1 MLVSKV
7 SQLPSAIMT
16 KSLLF
21 LVFSALSVQA
31 CLSYEVTGKKSK
43 SAWKKCHKGFFC
55 RDLSNEMQHY
65 CWSTLCFS
73 IQRQPSE
80 AFHIVWKSPKMS
92 NCVFFAPKFKYI
104 AEKLVIEILF
114 LMRLFWWF
122 SYNLILL
129 VEGRVFSFYQTFSFH
144 LQGPWGQ
151 PVCKFAM
158 PH

>member
-114 LMRLFWWF
+114 FNETFLVIFIQSDSSCRRPCIF
-122 SYNLILL
+122 LL
-129 VEGRVFSFYQTFSFH
+129 SNFFLSSSRALRSTSV
-144 LQGPWGQ
+144 
-151 PVCKFAM
+151 
-158 PH
+158 